1 MQQNME
7 YQPGPTAAKTSHGIG
22 VFFVKSLIAGA
33 VAFATVSFILE
44 SVEERIETSSRAQ
57 IKALG
62 AEIQR
67 TLAQKLEEP
76 LRTLADPNSDVSPE
90 RKQRIIEGARVVA
103 KKWGPT
109 AREIWVAV
117 SEEVAAKEGQEG
129 QTGAR

>member
-7 YQPGPTAAKTSHGIG
+7 FQPGPAAAKASHGIG

-33 VAFATVSFILE
+33 VAFVTVSFILE
-44 SVEERIETSSRAQ
+44 SVEERIESSSRDH
-57 IKALG
+57 IKTLG

-67 TLAQKLEEP
+67 TLVQKLEEP
-76 LRTLADPNSDVSPE
+76 LRALADPNSDISPE
-90 RKQRIIEGARVVA
+90 RKQRIVEGARVAA

-117 SEEVAAKEGQEG
+117 SEEVAAKEGQAG
-129 QTGAR
+129 PR